1 MATASDTVADNANL
15 GGRSVTA
22 LVRAVDR
29 WIYVFMAATFIVVTL
44 TGFVPDAIEKVAAIK
59 AGQRPPFP
67 IVLHVHAIL
76 MASFLLL
83 LLAQTTL
90 MATGRDGLHQR
101 IGQVAVL
108 LVPAIVVVGFILVP
122 TTYHVVWNMAQ
133 TAPPGT
139 RDDLRQ
145 VILVLDD
152 IALLQLRAGIL
163 FPFFIAIALAARRT
177 DSALHKRMMILA
189 TAVPLLAATDRLD
202 WLPSTFPTSPLGGDL
217 YVLGLVSPML
227 LWDILRWRTI
237 PRAYFIWIAVYLVV
251 SIPVYILWNTQW
263 WQSAVPHLM
272 GV

>member
-1 MATASDTVADNANL
+1 MRRTASGASRNL
-15 GGRSVTA
+15 HRFDSGRGSLWRLLLTRLLIMRISGA
-22 LVRAVDR
+22 TGLVRAVDR
-29 WIYVFMAATFIVVTL
+29 WI
-44 TGFVPDAIEKVAAIK
+44 
-59 AGQRPPFP
+59 
-67 IVLHVHAIL
+67 
-76 MASFLLL
+76 
-83 LLAQTTL
+83 
-90 MATGRDGLHQR
+90 
-101 IGQVAVL
+101 

-189 TAVPLLAATDRLD
+189 TAVPLQAATDRLD

-251 SIPVYILWNTQW
+251 SIPVYILWNTQR

>member
-1 MATASDTVADNANL
+1 MATVSDTLADTANL
-15 GGRSVTA
+15 GRRSVTG

-29 WIYVFMAATFIVVTL
+29 WIYVFMAATFIVLTL

-67 IVLHVHAIL
+67 IALHFHAIL

-108 LVPAIVVVGFILVP
+108 LVPAIVIVGFILVP

-163 FPFFIAIALAARRT
+163 FPFFIAIALAARRA
-177 DSALHKRMMILA
+177 DSVLHKRMMILA
-189 TAVPLLAATDRLD
+189 TAVPLEAAIDRLD

-237 PRAYFIWIAVYLVV
+237 PRAYFIWIAVSLVV